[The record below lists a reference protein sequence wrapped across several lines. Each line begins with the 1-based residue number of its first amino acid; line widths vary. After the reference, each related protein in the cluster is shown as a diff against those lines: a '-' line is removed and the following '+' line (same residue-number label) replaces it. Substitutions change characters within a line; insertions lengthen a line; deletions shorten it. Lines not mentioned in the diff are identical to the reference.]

1 MIEFRDLTVRYEGSE
16 TDAVKRASFTLADGT
31 FTGLI
36 GESGSGKST
45 IVASALR
52 ILPRGTSVSGN
63 IVLDGNDILTLGDE
77 ELRAVRWTKE
87 ALVPQGAM
95 NSFTPVLTIGHHITE
110 TILAHLPDAG
120 ADMDEKVDGLLNEV
134 GLDASVKNKYPHEL
148 SGGQKQRAAIALAL
162 SCSPSLLFAD
172 EPTTALDVVTQA
184 GVLKLLAKLQADKS
198 LTVLL
203 VTHDLPLAA
212 SVCGRL
218 IVMKDGVIVE
228 SGTPREIITNPKH
241 EHTKA
246 LVRAMF

>member
-1 MIEFRDLTVRYEGSE
+1 MIEFRDLTVRYAGSAS
-16 TDAVKRASFTLADGT
+16 DAVKGVSFTLEDGT

-45 IVASALR
+45 IVGSALR
-52 ILPRGTSVSGN
+52 ILPRDTSVKGN
-63 IVLDGNDILTLGDE
+63 IIIDGKDLLALGEE
-77 ELRAVRWTKE
+77 ELRRVRWKDM

-95 NSFTPVLTIGHHITE
+95 NSFTPVITIGRHITE
-110 TILAHLPDAG
+110 TISTHETECR
-120 ADMDEKVDGLLNEV
+120 ADMNETIDRLLNEV
-134 GLDASVKNKYPHEL
+134 GLDAPVKDKYPPEL

-184 GVLKLLAKLQADKS
+184 GVLKLLAGLQEKKS

-218 IVMKDGVIVE
+218 LVMKDGEIVE
-228 SGTPREIITNPKH
+228 SGTPREIITDPRH

-246 LVRAMF
+246 LVRSML